1 MLWHII
7 YCFCK
12 LNDMDD
18 DNTLNKNIIEYI
30 QKLNHLYIYSSNSTQ
45 EFSTLFTLLS
55 ALSAFLDHNILNKK
69 ELSTIMQT
77 LSRLYDAVANS
88 TTTLIMASKQVE
100 LLMQNITYKNAHA
113 RVFYILTQLEYN
125 IIHNP
130 KNPITSV
137 KEFNQI
143 ISPIMALLKTSLNN
157 LQLIHLT
164 KYLET
169 LLYEPDRY
177 DERSIREIESI
188 CNKIYSHFKSL

>member
-1 MLWHII
+1 
-7 YCFCK
+7 
-12 LNDMDD
+12 MDD